1 MGPSVLLCPL
11 LAVHFRS
18 SDKNIKK
25 NVKMHHQNEFLVFV
39 FLVIAIRTC
48 HTYPRPQNVESPVV
62 DVAKETEYE
71 EHRDAELQ
79 ESINGGQS
87 GRALL
92 FPYNGILAI
101 ELNDRPKRQDDE
113 QATSI
118 ETTTEQN
125 AEEISKSKL
134 PESYAGRFEGLNI
147 GNILSIAGAKPQA
160 FTRGEASYGRK
171 RRNTEEK
178 EEIITDDDE
187 EDDVS
192 ESTTTEKTESKLPE
206 SYVGR
211 FKGLNIANNLS
222 IAGAKP
228 QAFTRS
234 EASYG
239 RKRRNSGEDD
249 AEKVEHAKNEEI
261 PVAMAD
267 QMTEI
272 ENVQALWLEFLQH
285 GISSRRKRQEEAR
298 EGKEI
303 TGDGENEE
311 IQDSLAFQLE
321 DIENVQALWLEFLQH
336 GISSRRKRQEEAKG
350 NGENVE
356 TKNVEIPDA
365 MVDQ

>member
-1 MGPSVLLCPL
+1 
-11 LAVHFRS
+11 
-18 SDKNIKK
+18 
-25 NVKMHHQNEFLVFV
+25 MHHQNEFLVFV

-79 ESINGGQS
+79 ESINAGQS

-113 QATSI
+113 QATSS

-125 AEEISKSKL
+125 AEEIISESKL

-171 RRNTEEK
+171 RRN
-178 EEIITDDDE
+178 
-187 EDDVS
+187 
-192 ESTTTEKTESKLPE
+192 
-206 SYVGR
+206 
-211 FKGLNIANNLS
+211 
-222 IAGAKP
+222 
-228 QAFTRS
+228 
-234 EASYG
+234 
-239 RKRRNSGEDD
+239 SGDDD
-249 AEKVEHAKNEEI
+249 AEKVEAKNEEI

-267 QMTEI
+267 QMTE
-272 ENVQALWLEFLQH
+272 
-285 GISSRRKRQEEAR
+285 
-298 EGKEI
+298 
-303 TGDGENEE
+303 
-311 IQDSLAFQLE
+311 
-321 DIENVQALWLEFLQH
+321 IENVQALWLEFLQH

-365 MVDQ
+365 MVDQMTEIENVQTLWLELLQHGISSRRKRQNLHFDKQIEATEDNQDKVDPNTNKIAVHPIQVKVKYWGETGIEPQVAQAGGDNRKKRQSLERQEKAATQDDNEINNI